1 MSTLTST
8 TVTQARTLADQAL
21 YAGDFPRALALYT
34 AALASEP
41 TQLDLRLRVADSLL
55 TCGEVQRAAVVY
67 TSLAGYAARAGY
79 PLRALTAIKVL
90 TALEPSLG
98 ALIGSIA
105 DLYAL
110 DAGQIGRA
118 IRPAPGEDDT
128 TLDAASLALID
139 LPYDQ
144 LCERAQQI
152 GNDVSRLSIVAG
164 KLPPIPLLSE
174 LTRQDFVAV
183 LETVSLVR
191 KRPDEIVIQ
200 QGAEAHTF
208 FLVARG
214 EIEVSRIDQHGVHNV
229 LAHLHEGAVIGEMA
243 LLSRSARG
251 ATVTA
256 ATDVDLLEFSVDA
269 LARASESA
277 GAVARALDKFTR
289 ERLVNNLIS
298 TAPLFR
304 TLDRTQRIDLV
315 RRFVAHEV
323 AAGTDL
329 IREGEV
335 AQGLYVVLFGAVD
348 VTKRDGNEKV
358 MLATLGPGDVFGEM
372 SLLNQAPASATVSA
386 AQRSTVLLLA
396 GEYVGRL
403 TETMPALK
411 QYLEAL
417 GDEREMDTR
426 LWLES
431 GAGQV
436 ELLDEI
442 DIELA

>member
-1 MSTLTST
+1 MR
-8 TVTQARTLADQAL
+8 VLADQAL
-21 YAGDFPRALALYT
+21 YAADFPRALAFYT

-41 TQLDLRLRVADSLL
+41 HQLDLRLRVADALL
-55 TCGEVQRAAVVY
+55 ACAEVQRSAVVY
-67 TSLAGYAARAGY
+67 TSLASYAARAGY
-79 PLRALTAIKVL
+79 PLRSLSAIKVL
-90 TALEPSLG
+90 AALEPSLSV
-98 ALIGSIA
+98 LISRVA

-110 DAGQIGRA
+110 DSGHIGRA
-118 IRPAPGEDDT
+118 IRPAPAEDDT
-128 TLDAASLALID
+128 VLDAASLALLD
-139 LPYDQ
+139 LPYDE

-152 GNDVSRLSIVAG
+152 GQDVARLSLVAG

-174 LTRQDFVAV
+174 LNRQDFVAV

-191 KRPDEIVIQ
+191 KRPGEIVIK
-200 QGAEAHTF
+200 QGDEAHSF

-214 EIEVSRIDQHGVHNV
+214 ELEVSRVDQHDAHSV
-229 LAHLHEGAVIGEMA
+229 LARLHEGAVVGEMA

-251 ATVTA
+251 ATVSA
-256 ATDVDLLEFSVDA
+256 ATDVDLLEFNVQA
-269 LARASESA
+269 LASASE
-277 GAVARALDKFTR
+277 GGFAVARALDKFTR

-304 TLDRTQRIDLV
+304 SLDRTQRIDLV

-323 AAGTDL
+323 AANTDL

-335 AQGLYVVLFGAVD
+335 ARGLYVVLAGAVD
-348 VTKRDGNEKV
+348 VTKRDGNEKIL
-358 MLATLGPGDVFGEM
+358 LATLGPGDVFGEM
-372 SLLNQAPASATVSA
+372 SLLNRAPASATVSV

-396 GEYVGRL
+396 REYVERL
-403 TETMPALK
+403 IDTLPALR

-431 GAGQV
+431 GVGQV

-442 DIELA
+442 DIELG